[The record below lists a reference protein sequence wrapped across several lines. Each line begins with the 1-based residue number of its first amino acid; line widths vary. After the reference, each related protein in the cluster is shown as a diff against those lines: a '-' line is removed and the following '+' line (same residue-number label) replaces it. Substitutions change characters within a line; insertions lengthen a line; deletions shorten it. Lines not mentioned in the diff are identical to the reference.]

1 MKNLRRNLYTYSG
14 RISFPNG
21 APSLFDIAVSLA
33 REGRYAGA
41 GMRWWPVALHT
52 FVVCDMLPDAVK
64 IHGLLHDSP
73 ECITGDVPKPVKTE
87 AVEELEH
94 RLTRNIYHNFGIA
107 MPNRKEEALIKE
119 ADTKALCGEVY
130 TVGTQALQSIYARCP
145 EAEALVIKYLG
156 EYPPMECINPDGRAA
171 IEFMRRFRVYLDMM
185 HVAEQSHVVYKE
197 AYHVARAS
205 SVVRRKARKPKRL
218 SAKAK

>member
-1 MKNLRRNLYTYSG
+1 MRNLRRNLYTYSG
-14 RISFPNG
+14 RISYPNG

-52 FVVCDMLPDAVK
+52 FVVCDMLPDPVK

-87 AVEELEH
+87 AVEDLEH
-94 RLTRNIYHNFGIA
+94 TLTRNIYRNFGIP
-107 MPNRKEEALIKE
+107 MPTRKEEVLIKE

-130 TVGTQALQSIYARCP
+130 TVGTQALQTLYARCP
-145 EAEALVIKYLG
+145 EAEELVSAYLK
-156 EYPPMECINPDGRAA
+156 EYPPLECINPDGRAP
-171 IEFMRRFRVYLDMM
+171 IEFMRRFRVYLDLM
-185 HVAEQSHVVYKE
+185 HVAQQAQRVYKE
-197 AYHVARAS
+197 VSHTARAS
-205 SVVRRKARKPKRL
+205 SIVKRRRR
-218 SAKAK
+218 